1 MVRRDMRSPSQRQ
14 LRVGEELRHAL
25 AWMLE
30 RGEVRD
36 PGLQGISVTVTEVEV
51 SADLRTATA
60 FVLPLGGSET
70 EQVVAALTRASPFLR
85 RRIAETVRLKFVPA
99 LAFRAD
105 EAFQRAARI
114 EDLLRES
121 EAPKAQGNPGEM
133 SARNRPRGR
142 EKRHGR

>member
-51 SADLRTATA
+51 SPDLRTATA

-85 RRIAETVRLKFVPA
+85 RRIAETVRL
-99 LAFRAD
+99 
-105 EAFQRAARI
+105 
-114 EDLLRES
+114 
-121 EAPKAQGNPGEM
+121 
-133 SARNRPRGR
+133 
-142 EKRHGR
+142 